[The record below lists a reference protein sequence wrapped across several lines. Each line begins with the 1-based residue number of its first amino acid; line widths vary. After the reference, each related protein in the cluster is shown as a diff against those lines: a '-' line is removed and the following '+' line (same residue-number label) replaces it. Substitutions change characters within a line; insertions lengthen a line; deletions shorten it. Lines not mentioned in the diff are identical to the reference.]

1 MNERILV
8 AYDGSD
14 GGAGGA
20 QASLV
25 VGYHGHRAS
34 FGRIIGSA
42 AQSIAR
48 RAPCPVRRTK

>member
-34 FGRIIGSA
+34 FGRIMGSSA
-42 AQSIAR
+42 PSIAR
-48 RAPCPVRRTK
+48 RAPLSCPAD